1 MKFRTASVK
10 TLHPCLFAL
19 VAIVAALLAGA
30 LSPMPA
36 FASQGSCYVKDS
48 SSGSITYYSN
58 KIEALKAAYGKNKT
72 LVLLEDWNFNS
83 DDWDIQTTMGVDG
96 GKELTIDMNGHRISN
111 TGDGSVIHLYEGAS
125 LTLTSSKPNAWF
137 TFDGYNPA
145 ERDSKESMKIS
156 TGGLIT
162 GGRNVKGGGIY
173 MEDGSSLTLD
183 GVTVAGNDAEASG
196 AIWETQ
202 AGGGICANKN
212 CTVEL
217 TGNARVQNNYSWNEG
232 GGIYLNKDG
241 ATVIIDGGRVDSNRA
256 LQGGGIFSD
265 GSNSTIT
272 VKNNGI
278 INGNVAKG
286 GGGVFFNQSKFS
298 IVSEDKTGTISNNK
312 AISDSD
318 DTSGGGIF
326 VDSKSGENSGLIKG
340 LKICDNYSAY
350 DAGAIELDQ
359 ESTTVSECTITGNTA
374 SKDAGAIYVN
384 NDKCTIDGCT
394 ITGNVC
400 NLSDS
405 NYEGGGVFVSYRYDV
420 KMTGICTVKGN
431 TRVKKDSG
439 DADDVFLGTI
449 SGGTGYAYITGGLAK
464 GSNVGVRTGIE
475 GDRRIGKNIKNE
487 SEDGFFMDLD
497 GYYVAYGTDEGG
509 DMWQRHGTESF
520 SLKVDGAEQGSFAQG
535 STATATAKPAD
546 GKFFW
551 KWDLE
556 ATEGLHPASE
566 TITDAL
572 LYEKSISFT
581 MPQNPV
587 NLVGVYGD
595 KATSGTVTYASPAG
609 GTELPTTA
617 TFKRTDSGTGGAGT
631 YTVNLSWYKVV
642 SDAVKTPA
650 SGTAEYGATYMATFW
665 VDSNQKDGLVFA
677 DGASILLKAGSYS
690 DTAAASVETSRDGS
704 VLVTTPTYRTA
715 PPSVTEVEPI
725 SVTVKEGTSVS
736 DFIAALPT
744 SASARTNAGTTVAL
758 GVDTSWYYFD
768 GIIQDGKI
776 VKPASGTTYTGQVAL
791 KGVAGINLPDDMA
804 HVNVQVTVTDA
815 EPVAPVTPT
824 TSPAA
829 GTYSTTKDADKF
841 VGGKLKVTAG
851 CATGGATIKYRVDY
865 YDGGTWVKGDETE
878 YSGPVYLDH
887 VENAVRIYDLV
898 VWSEKDGLS
907 SETASVLYFVD
918 DAQMKTVTVN
928 QTDTGM
934 EPVIAKVKDYEVQKG
949 KSFTVTATKRDGYVF
964 EKWLVGDESRTG
976 STLTLDSVDEDMT
989 VTAVYNP
996 VVSEIDIDVDVPA
1009 AHAILTQAAS
1019 DVKVKAG
1026 GSDSWTDITSLLSNG
1041 HGNPKVTWA
1050 PEGDDEG
1057 RAAHV
1062 TAYTASLPFVKASE
1076 TSAAKYV
1083 LDEQAAIYCKGTKVE
1098 DGSAYIAK
1106 VDDGAKTVCIAFPAT
1121 GPIEDTEL
1129 ETLSDVSLSYEEAW
1143 SYQVKQEAG
1152 EGASWALP
1160 KEITATSKTCG
1171 CAVPLTIEWNA
1182 VEGFDVSDPGAQEL
1196 TARGTVV
1203 YPSYVDHDGLAE
1215 TVTVKVKVAAAK
1227 TVAAP
1232 KASVGSGTYIGT
1244 QSVELGC
1251 DTDDATVRYTTDG
1264 SEPTEDSPVYGGAA
1278 IQVAR
1283 NTTIKAKAFRDG
1295 WVTSETATFEYAI
1308 THRVTFDAAGG
1319 STVEAQ
1325 TVTDGGYATEPAAPT
1340 RVGYDFKGWTLDGA
1354 AYDFSTPVTGDL
1366 TLVASWEKKDGG
1378 SDVDPDVDPD
1388 DPDVDPDGKGDKGD
1402 GQSDDKGDGKK
1413 GGSDKRETLPG
1424 TGDAAALAGIAAAS
1438 GAALAALGTRSRRK
1452 R

>member
-1 MKFRTASVK
+1 MKFRTASAK
-10 TLHPCLFAL
+10 FLHPCLFAL
-19 VAIVAALLAGA
+19 AAVVAALLAGA
-30 LSPMPA
+30 LAPAPA

-48 SSGSITYYSN
+48 SSGSITYYSD

-72 LVLLEDWNFNS
+72 LVLLEDWNFNE

-111 TGDGSVIHLYEGAS
+111 TGDGSVIHLYEDAS
-125 LTLTSSKPNAWF
+125 LTLTSSKRNTWF
-137 TFDGYNPA
+137 TYDGYNPEKRA
-145 ERDSKESMKIS
+145 TKESMKIS
-156 TGGLIT
+156 TGGLVT

-217 TGNARVQNNYSWNEG
+217 TRNARVQNNYSWNEG

-241 ATVIIDGGRVDSNRA
+241 ATVIINGGRVDSNRA

-272 VKNNGI
+272 VKNNGV

-326 VDSKSGENSGLIKG
+326 VDSKSGENSGVIKG
-340 LKICDNYSAY
+340 LKISDNYSAY

-374 SKDAGAIYVN
+374 SRDAGAIYVN
-384 NDKCTIDGCT
+384 NDKCTIDGCI

-405 NYEGGGVFVSYRYDV
+405 SYEGGGVFVSYRYDI
-420 KMTGICTVKGN
+420 KMTGVCTITGN
-431 TRVKKDSG
+431 TRVKRDSG

-464 GSNVGVRTGIE
+464 GSSVGVRTGIE
-475 GDRRIGKNIKNE
+475 GDRRIGKNIKNA
-487 SEDGFFMDLD
+487 SEYCFFMDLD
-497 GYYVAYGTDEGG
+497 GYYVTYGTDDGG
-509 DMWQRHGTESF
+509 DMWQRRGTKAF
-520 SLKVDGAEQGSFAQG
+520 LLKVDDVEQASYTPG
-535 STATATAKPAD
+535 STATATAKPAE

-551 KWDLE
+551 KWDLD
-556 ATEGLHPASE
+556 ATEGFHPASSV
-566 TITDAL
+566 ITEDL

-595 KATSGTVTYASPAG
+595 KVTAGTLTFASPSAGTDLPETVTF
-609 GTELPTTA
+609 T
-617 TFKRTDSGTGGAGT
+617 RTDGGTGGTGT
-631 YTVNLSWYKVV
+631 YTVKLSWYKIV
-642 SDAVKTPA
+642 SDAVKTPT
-650 SGTAEYGATYMATFW
+650 SGKAEYGVSYMAYAW

-677 DGASILLKAGSYS
+677 DNPTITVKAGNYS
-690 DTAAASVETSRDGS
+690 GTAASTETSGDGS
-704 VLVTTPTYRTA
+704 VLLTTPTYRTA
-715 PPSVTEVEPI
+715 PPAVTEVEPI

-736 DFIAALPT
+736 DFIVSLPA
-744 SASARTNAGTTVAL
+744 SVSARTNAGTSVTL
-758 GVDTSWYYFD
+758 GVDTSRYYFD
-768 GIIQDGKI
+768 GIIQDHKI
-776 VKPASGTTYTGQVAL
+776 VKPASGSPYTGQVAL
-791 KGVAGINLPDDMA
+791 KGVAGVNLPEDMA
-804 HVNVQVTVTDA
+804 HVDVLVTVTDA
-815 EPVAPVTPT
+815 EPVAPATPT
-824 TSPAA
+824 TDPAA

-841 VGGKLKVTAG
+841 VDGKLKVTAS
-851 CATGGATIKYRVDY
+851 CATSGAAIKYRVDY

-878 YSGPVYLDH
+878 YTGPVYLDH
-887 VENAVRIYDLV
+887 AENAVRIYDLV

-907 SETASVLYFVD
+907 SEAASVLYFVD

-928 QTDTGM
+928 QADTGM
-934 EPVIAKVKDYEVQKG
+934 EPATTKVKDYEVQKG
-949 KSFTVTATKRDGYVF
+949 KSLTVTATKRDGYVF
-964 EKWLVGDESRTG
+964 EKWLVGDEIRTG
-976 STLTLDSVDEDMT
+976 STLTLDSVDDSMT

-1019 DVKVKAG
+1019 SVKVKAG
-1026 GSDSWTDITSLLSNG
+1026 GSNEWTDITSLLSNG
-1041 HGNPKVTWA
+1041 RGNPKVTWA

-1062 TAYTASLPFVKASE
+1062 TAYTASLPFVKGSG

-1083 LDEQAAIYCKGTKVE
+1083 LDEQAAIYCKGVRIE

-1106 VDDGAKTVCIAFPAT
+1106 ADDGTKTVCIAFPAT
-1121 GPIEDTEL
+1121 GPIENTEL

-1143 SYQVKQEAG
+1143 SYQVRQDAG
-1152 EGASWALP
+1152 EGASWSLP
-1160 KEITATSKTCG
+1160 KEIAATSKTCG

-1182 VEGFDVSDPGAQEL
+1182 VAGFDKSDPGAQEL
-1196 TARGTVV
+1196 TATGTVV
-1203 YPSYVDHDGLAE
+1203 YPSYIDHDGLAE

-1232 KASVGSGTYIGT
+1232 KASIGSGTYAGT
-1244 QSVELGC
+1244 QAVELGC

-1278 IQVAR
+1278 IQVAH
-1283 NTTIKAKAFRDG
+1283 NVTVKAKAFRDG
-1295 WVTSETATFEYAI
+1295 WVPSETATFEYAI
-1308 THRVTFDAAGG
+1308 THKVTFDAAGG
-1319 STVEAQ
+1319 SAVEAQ
-1325 TVTDGGYATEPAAPT
+1325 TVADGGCATEPAAPT
-1340 RVGYDFKGWTLDGA
+1340 RKGYDFKGWTLDGA
-1354 AYDFSTPVTGDL
+1354 AYDFSAPVTGDL
-1366 TLVASWEKKDGG
+1366 TLVATWEKNGDE
-1378 SDVDPDVDPD
+1378 PDVDPD
-1388 DPDVDPDGKGDKGD
+1388 DPDADPDADPDGKGDKGD
-1402 GQSDDKGDGKK
+1402 GQSDGK
-1413 GGSDKRETLPG
+1413 GGSSKRKALPG
-1424 TGDAAALAGIAAAS
+1424 TGDASAVAGIVAAS
-1438 GAALAALGTRSRRK
+1438 GAALAALGARSRRK